1 MILDGKKTA
10 DMITLRIAKEVADI
24 EDKITLSIF
33 LVGQDPASIV
43 YVNKKQKACDDAG
56 ILVDPHLLNDNVTQK
71 ELLKLIDDCNKN
83 PNIHGILVQMPL
95 PSHIDDDIIL
105 NAIDPNKDVDGL
117 SIINQGKLFS
127 GDETIVPATPK
138 GVISILK
145 KNYIDIAG
153 KNVVVV
159 GRSRLVG
166 KPLALLFLQNN
177 ATVTIA
183 HSKTSNLKEVTKRA
197 DILAVAVGIPNFI
210 TADMVKKDAVVIDI
224 GINKVEGKLI
234 GDVKYNEVSEIA
246 SYITP
251 VPKGIGPMTIASLLE
266 NVLICYQIQKKLQDK

>member
-56 ILVDPHLLNDNVTQK
+56 ILVDPHFLNDNVTQK

>member
-10 DMITLRIAKEVADI
+10 DMITMRIAKEVADI

-43 YVNKKQKACDDAG
+43 YVNKKLKACDDAG
-56 ILVDPHLLNDNVTQK
+56 ILVDSHFLNDNITQK
-71 ELLKLIDDCNKN
+71 ELIKLVEDCNKN
-83 PNIHGILVQMPL
+83 PDIHGILVQMPL
-95 PSHIDDDIIL
+95 PSHIDADVIL
-105 NAIDPNKDVDGL
+105 NTIDPNKDVDGL
-117 SIINQGKLFS
+117 TIINQGKLLA
-127 GDETIVPATPK
+127 GEETIVPATPK

-145 KNYIDIAG
+145 KNYIDIPG

-183 HSKTSNLKEVTKRA
+183 HSKTTNLKEVTKRA

-224 GINKVEGKLI
+224 GINKIEGKLI
-234 GDVKYNEVSEIA
+234 GDVKYAEVSEVA

-266 NVLICYQIQKKLQDK
+266 NVLICYQIQKKLLDK

>member
-10 DMITLRIAKEVADI
+10 DMITMRIAKEVADI

-43 YVNKKQKACDDAG
+43 YVNKKLKACDDAG
-56 ILVDPHLLNDNVTQK
+56 ILVDSHFLNDNITQK
-71 ELLKLIDDCNKN
+71 ELIKLVEDCNKN
-83 PNIHGILVQMPL
+83 PDIHGILVQMPL
-95 PSHIDDDIIL
+95 PSHIDADVIL
-105 NAIDPNKDVDGL
+105 NTIDPNKDVDGL
-117 SIINQGKLFS
+117 TIINQGKLLA
-127 GDETIVPATPK
+127 GEETIVPATPK

-145 KNYIDIAG
+145 KNYIDIQG

-183 HSKTSNLKEVTKRA
+183 HSKTTNLKEVTKRA
-197 DILAVAVGIPNFI
+197 DILAVAVGN
-210 TADMVKKDAVVIDI
+210 
-224 GINKVEGKLI
+224 
-234 GDVKYNEVSEIA
+234 
-246 SYITP
+246 
-251 VPKGIGPMTIASLLE
+251 
-266 NVLICYQIQKKLQDK
+266 C

>member
-10 DMITLRIAKEVADI
+10 DMITMRIAKEVADI

-43 YVNKKQKACDDAG
+43 YVNKKLKACDDAG
-56 ILVDPHLLNDNVTQK
+56 ILVDSHFLNDNITQK
-71 ELLKLIDDCNKN
+71 ELIKLVEDCNKN
-83 PNIHGILVQMPL
+83 PDIHGILVQMPL
-95 PSHIDDDIIL
+95 PSHIDADVIL
-105 NAIDPNKDVDGL
+105 NTIDPNKDVDGL
-117 SIINQGKLFS
+117 TIINQGKLLA
-127 GDETIVPATPK
+127 GEETIVPATPK

-145 KNYIDIAG
+145 KNYIDIPG

-183 HSKTSNLKEVTKRA
+183 HSKTTNLKEVTKRA

-224 GINKVEGKLI
+224 GINKIEGKLI
-234 GDVKYNEVSEIA
+234 GDVKYAEVSEVA

-266 NVLICYQIQKKLQDK
+266 NVLICYQIQKKITR

>member
-10 DMITLRIAKEVADI
+10 DMITMRIAKEVADI
-24 EDKITLSIF
+24 EDNITLSIF

-43 YVNKKQKACDDAG
+43 YVNKKLKACDDAG
-56 ILVDPHLLNDNVTQK
+56 ILVDSHFLNDNITQK
-71 ELLKLIDDCNKN
+71 ELIKLVEDCNKN
-83 PNIHGILVQMPL
+83 PDIHGILVQMPL
-95 PSHIDDDIIL
+95 PSHIDADVIL
-105 NAIDPNKDVDGL
+105 NTIDPNKDVDGL
-117 SIINQGKLFS
+117 TIINQGKLLA
-127 GDETIVPATPK
+127 GEETIVPATPK

-145 KNYIDIAG
+145 KNYIDIQG

-183 HSKTSNLKEVTKRA
+183 HSKTTNLKEVTKRA

-224 GINKVEGKLI
+224 GINKIEGKLI
-234 GDVKYNEVSEIA
+234 GDVKYAEVSEVA

-266 NVLICYQIQKKLQDK
+266 NVLICYQIQKKLLDK

>member
-56 ILVDPHLLNDNVTQK
+56 ILVDPHFLNDNVTQK

-234 GDVKYNEVSEIA
+234 GDVKYNEVSDVA

>member
-10 DMITLRIAKEVADI
+10 DMITLRISKEVADI

-33 LVGQDPASIV
+33 LIGQDPASIV
-43 YVNKKQKACDDAG
+43 YVNKKLKACDDAG
-56 ILVDPHLLNDNVTQK
+56 ILVDSHFLNDTITQK
-71 ELLKLIDDCNKN
+71 ELIKLIEDCNKN

-95 PSHIDDDIIL
+95 PSHIDADIIL
-105 NAIDPNKDVDGL
+105 NTIDPNKDVDGL
-117 SIINQGKLFS
+117 TIVNQGKLLA
-127 GDETIVPATPK
+127 GEETIVPATPK

-145 KNYIDIAG
+145 KNYIDIPG
-153 KNVVVV
+153 KNVVMV

-183 HSKTSNLKEVTKRA
+183 HSKTTNLKEITKRA

-224 GINKVEGKLI
+224 GMNKIEGKLI
-234 GDVKYNEVSEIA
+234 GDVKYDEVSPIA

>member
-24 EDKITLSIF
+24 EDKLTLSIF

-56 ILVDPHLLNDNVTQK
+56 ILVDSHFLNDNITQK
-71 ELLKLIDDCNKN
+71 ELLKLIDECNKN

-95 PSHIDDDIIL
+95 PSHIDDDTIL

-117 SIINQGKLFS
+117 NIVNQGKLLA
-127 GDETIVPATPK
+127 GEETIVPATPK

-145 KNYIDIAG
+145 KNYIDISG

-183 HSKTSNLKEVTKRA
+183 HSKTTNLKEVTKRA

-210 TADMVKKDAVVIDI
+210 TADMVKKDAVVVDI

-234 GDVKYNEVSEIA
+234 GDVKYSEVFEIA

-266 NVLICYQIQKKLQDK
+266 NVLVCYKIQKKLQDK